1 MYFYGLNPRTILCD
15 YEVPNCVFFSIVLL
29 HLSVVQIF
37 PKPSVPVT
45 MSFCNSSRIRDKPV
59 IDRTVYICGYENVL
73 VCYVEF
79 SNIVYFTYIC
89 HSV

>member
-1 MYFYGLNPRTILCD
+1 VTL
-15 YEVPNCVFFSIVLL
+15 YEVPHCVFFSIILL

-59 IDRTVYICGYENVL
+59 IDGFVYFCGRENVSGL
-73 VCYVEF
+73 LC
-79 SNIVYFTYIC
+79 
-89 HSV
+89 